1 VAYAHQNIRFYE
13 GERELLAQSP
23 AGREEL
29 GLQLMFLVGR
39 NFFHGLDPLSVTE
52 LASRLYLPAGSV
64 RDVMETFRECR
75 LVLPLADEET
85 FVLARD
91 PQRISLKEILDCV
104 RSSGQKKGPQADRAE
119 EESGIEELLQEVD
132 NSVAETLEGRSL
144 QNLILE
150 YGSPSP

>member
-1 VAYAHQNIRFYE
+1 
-13 GERELLAQSP
+13 
-23 AGREEL
+23 
-29 GLQLMFLVGR
+29 
-39 NFFHGLDPLSVTE
+39 
-52 LASRLYLPAGSV
+52 
-64 RDVMETFRECR
+64 

-150 YGSPSP
+150 SGSPSP